1 MAAAGSTRS
10 AAGGARSAGTRHGAR
25 DDKMTPAQWYC
36 LLAGA
41 ALLLAGITG
50 FIAEPSFAQ
59 AQERGSLLGF
69 DVNGWH
75 NIVHV
80 ASGLL
85 LLASFRSRAASKVV
99 ALAFGLTYGLV
110 TIIGL
115 IDGSDIFG
123 VLPINGADNV
133 LHLALSAVGIFA
145 ALASPATKRRHAAG
159 GATEDRSTRFS
170 RDHDTLTGAPRD
182 DRTITRNR

>member
-1 MAAAGSTRS
+1 MAAARSTRS
-10 AAGGARSAGTRHGAR
+10 ATGVGSRAGTRHTGR
-25 DDKMTPAQWYC
+25 DDRMTPAQWYC

-75 NIVHV
+75 NIVHI

-85 LLASFRSRAASKVV
+85 LLASFRSRAAAKTV

-145 ALASPATKRRHAAG
+145 ALASPASTPKHAIG
-159 GATEDRSTRFS
+159 NGTQDRSTRFS